1 MEKYGWTIIEVKQQP
16 YFEVLDL
23 LALNKEDEASQQ
35 QKEQKLSTD
44 KVYTGKD
51 LKLLFGGQ
59 KGGKYKWM
67 KSYKV

>member
-1 MEKYGWTIIEVKQQP
+1 MYCMEKYGWTIIEVKQQP

-35 QKEQKLSTD
+35 KKEQKLSSD

-51 LKLLFGGQ
+51 LKLLFGG
-59 KGGKYKWM
+59 
-67 KSYKV
+67 

>member
-35 QKEQKLSTD
+35 QKLSTD

-51 LKLLFGGQ
+51 LKLLFGG
-59 KGGKYKWM
+59 
-67 KSYKV
+67 

>member
-1 MEKYGWTIIEVKQQP
+1 MYCMEKYGWTIIEVKQQP

-44 KVYTGKD
+44 KIYTGKD
-51 LKLLFGGQ
+51 LKLLFGG
-59 KGGKYKWM
+59 
-67 KSYKV
+67 

>member
-1 MEKYGWTIIEVKQQP
+1 MDNLEVKQQP

-35 QKEQKLSTD
+35 QKKNKKLSTD

-51 LKLLFGGQ
+51 LKLLFGG
-59 KGGKYKWM
+59 
-67 KSYKV
+67 

>member
-23 LALNKEDEASQQ
+23 LALNKEDEASRQ
-35 QKEQKLSTD
+35 QKEEKLSTD

-51 LKLLFGGQ
+51 LKLLFGG
-59 KGGKYKWM
+59 
-67 KSYKV
+67 

>member
-35 QKEQKLSTD
+35 QKEQKLRTD

-51 LKLLFGGQ
+51 LKLLFGG
-59 KGGKYKWM
+59 
-67 KSYKV
+67 

>member
-23 LALNKEDEASQQ
+23 LTLNKEDEASQQ

-44 KVYTGKD
+44 KVYIGKD
-51 LKLLFGGQ
+51 LKLLFGG
-59 KGGKYKWM
+59 
-67 KSYKV
+67 